1 MTTPTDGAEE
11 FTELVDAH
19 FPRVDLVDKAANGMR
34 FLLAKQQ
41 ERGEHGLFSPGYV
54 RELLAKSE
62 PEPEELVTM
71 TGSPAAIAKVIHGAA
86 VRATTSPEPEGTSPA
101 DAIAKDT
108 PEATAPGDLDPT
120 VALAEPDET
129 VAGDPNVPGSPAWE
143 AVDAATATKW
153 TAILARARRALDV
166 LVERELLEPA
176 AGDPGDYENVMDL
189 GDAACAVDYAISL
202 LAPFAVAEQADA
214 LTRDDR
220 MAAVG
225 KALHG
230 WDPAPLDTIEG
241 LTQVAKAGRVLSQA
255 NENAIRGA
263 VDSLQKVL
271 TSLPQAPTATDDGQ
285 PVTKQ
290 ETKSMDIASP
300 SAAAQAPAT
309 VPAGLADGLTVAKTA
324 ETPAAPAA
332 VEPVEKA
339 KTPQVAVYDKSGK
352 LVGIVEPGD
361 ITMIADA
368 EPDAP
373 AEPAAEEAAA
383 EATTPE
389 TPDLAPAPP
398 AEVGTPADGILVDED
413 VTKTTT
419 PTTETAPEDDL
430 LKRSDVTAMIEA
442 ALAERS
448 ASQAELLTRQAG
460 EIGELTKSV
469 ETLTGLVKTLEEQPA
484 VPKVFTQGAVPPSTA
499 LRGQDAGGPMAA
511 TIAQGQQ
518 LKKSLY
524 DAPDATTQ
532 NRIAVDM
539 QALAIAQLA
548 QIHGGN

>member
-1 MTTPTDGAEE
+1 MTTPTDGAE

-34 FLLAKQQ
+34 FLIAKRDEGQP
-41 ERGEHGLFSPGYV
+41 GLFSPGYV

-62 PEPEELVTM
+62 PELLKEMVTM
-71 TGSPAAIAKVIHGAA
+71 TGSPAAIAKVIHDAA
-86 VRATTSPEPEGTSPA
+86 ARAVASDQEATRPA
-101 DAIAKDT
+101 NAVVKET

-129 VAGDPNVPGSPAWE
+129 VSGDPNVPGSPAWE

-300 SAAAQAPAT
+300 SAAAQALAT
-309 VPAGLADGLTVAKTA
+309 APAGLADGLAVAKTA
-324 ETPAAPAA
+324 EMPAASAAA

-373 AEPAAEEAAA
+373 AEPAADEAVAEPAA
-383 EATTPE
+383 PE
-389 TPDLAPAPP
+389 TPDLEPAPP

-419 PTTETAPEDDL
+419 PTTDTAPDDEL
-430 LKRSDVTAMIEA
+430 LKRSDVTAMITA

-448 ASQAELLTRQAG
+448 DSQTELLARQAG

-484 VPKVFTQGAVPPSTA
+484 APKVFTQGAVPPSTA
-499 LRGQDAGGPMAA
+499 LRGQDRGGPMAA
-511 TIAQGQQ
+511 TIAQGQE

-524 DAPDATTQ
+524 EAPDATAQ
-532 NRIAVDM
+532 NKIAVDM